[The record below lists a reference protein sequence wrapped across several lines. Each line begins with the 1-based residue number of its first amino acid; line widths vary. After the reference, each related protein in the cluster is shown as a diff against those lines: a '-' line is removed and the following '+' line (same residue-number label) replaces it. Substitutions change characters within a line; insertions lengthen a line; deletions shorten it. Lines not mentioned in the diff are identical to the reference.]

1 MNFYLLDTFGLILA
15 VKLKHDV
22 SSGKKYEVVAKVV

>member
-1 MNFYLLDTFGLILA
+1 MLDSFGLSLA

-22 SSGKKYEVVAKVV
+22 NSGKKYEVVAKVL